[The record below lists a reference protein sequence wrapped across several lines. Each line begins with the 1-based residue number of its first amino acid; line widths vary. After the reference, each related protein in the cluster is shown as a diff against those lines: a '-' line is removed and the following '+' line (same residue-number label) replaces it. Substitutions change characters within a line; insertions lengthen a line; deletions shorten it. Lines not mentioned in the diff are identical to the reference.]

1 MLASQPVPR
10 QNTHLRKGPLAA
22 EWPCGIVTNVSLGVQ
37 ALSPRQSHIGISHH
51 TVHGG
56 LEHSP
61 DSGFGKIGF
70 VTVIQQDPCQDLAL
84 RFQCQVIHTLG
95 LFLQERQR
103 SPVGNTPKLCLNP
116 LQKSL
121 PQPVPLKRLL
131 QELSFLSGT
140 PSQAYLPRAHLPGS
154 GGGGAATAAAAVNN
168 NQ

>member
-1 MLASQPVPR
+1 MSAWEFR
-10 QNTHLRKGPLAA
+10 
-22 EWPCGIVTNVSLGVQ
+22 PCVQ
-37 ALSPRQSHIGISHH
+37 DRAVAGS
-51 TVHGG
+51 
-56 LEHSP
+56 EHSP

-70 VTVIQQDPCQDLAL
+70 VTVIQQDPCQGLAL

-121 PQPVPLKRLL
+121 PLPVPLKRLL
-131 QELSFLSGT
+131 SELSFLSDT

-154 GGGGAATAAAAVNN
+154 GGGGAAAAAAAVNN